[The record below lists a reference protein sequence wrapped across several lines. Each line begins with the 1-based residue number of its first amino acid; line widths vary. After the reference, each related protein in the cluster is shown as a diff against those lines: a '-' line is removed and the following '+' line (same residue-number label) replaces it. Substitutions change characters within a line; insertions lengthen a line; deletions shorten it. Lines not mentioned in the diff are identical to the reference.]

1 MGTDSFPIFKINL
14 KSPVFENSGSR
25 SLIIKGIQKLS
36 LIDYPGRVACTLFTF
51 GCNFRC
57 PYCHNPEL
65 VIDDGAP
72 LIPESDVL
80 RFLEVRKRF
89 LDGVCITGGEPTLHN
104 DLPNFIKRVK
114 DLGYSVKLD
123 TNGTS
128 PETLRRLI
136 GGRLVDYIAMDVKA
150 PLEKYES
157 VVRVTVDGS
166 RIAESVEIIK
176 AFPEHEFR
184 TTVVPELL
192 TREDILAIARW
203 LKGARRFFIQ
213 QFKPTKTLDKIFL
226 EKQVY
231 PADEL
236 EKIHDEMKCFFEVC
250 EIRNV

>member
-1 MGTDSFPIFKINL
+1 M
-14 KSPVFENSGSR
+14 
-25 SLIIKGIQKLS
+25 IIKGIQKLS

-65 VIDDGAP
+65 VIDDGTP

-80 RFLEVRKRF
+80 SFLEERKGF
-89 LDGVCITGGEPTLHN
+89 LDGVCITGGEPTLHD
-104 DLPNFIKRVK
+104 DLQNFIKRVK
-114 DLGYSVKLD
+114 GLGYSVKLD

-136 GGRLVDYIAMDVKA
+136 GERLVDYIAMDVKA

-157 VVRVTVDGS
+157 VVRVKVDTS
-166 RIAESVEIIK
+166 RIAESVEIVRS
-176 AFPEHEFR
+176 FPEHEFR

-213 QFKPTKTLDKIFL
+213 QFKPTKTLDKIFM

-236 EKIHDEMKCFFEVC
+236 EKIHGEVKYFFEIC
-250 EIRNV
+250 KIRNV